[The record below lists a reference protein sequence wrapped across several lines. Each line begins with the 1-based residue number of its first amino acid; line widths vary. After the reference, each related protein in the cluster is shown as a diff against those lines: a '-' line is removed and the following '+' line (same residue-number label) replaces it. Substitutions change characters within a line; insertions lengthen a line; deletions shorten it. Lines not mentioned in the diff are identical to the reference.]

1 MGFDPQPFGLKLSV
15 QCRHRASVRVRGS
28 GVPASSPVMA
38 SIPDAL
44 REVAVRIL
52 ESTLNTFGHA
62 DVEPT
67 PLSAQRELQRFLE
80 EGQAGRI
87 KLIVQYWFK
96 RPRMGYTIRDLCSK
110 METKKRTSDQ
120 KHLYYLRHRA
130 DQAALADIFDESAA
144 LADHVAAIEGP
155 QMPLAIED
163 GPVVDDDG

>member
-38 SIPDAL
+38 SIPDAP

-67 PLSAQRELQRFLE
+67 PPSAQRELQRFLE

-87 KLIVQYWFK
+87 KLIVHY
-96 RPRMGYTIRDLCSK
+96 
-110 METKKRTSDQ
+110 
-120 KHLYYLRHRA
+120 
-130 DQAALADIFDESAA
+130 
-144 LADHVAAIEGP
+144 
-155 QMPLAIED
+155 
-163 GPVVDDDG
+163 